1 MLFVYIGLIAFG
13 AYLIYRE
20 KDLIKFE
27 REIFNKIRGMVKK

>member
-1 MLFVYIGLIAFG
+1 MIFIYIGLIAFG

-27 REIFNKIRGMVKK
+27 REILNRIKKAVKK

>member
-13 AYLIYRE
+13 AYMIYHE

-27 REIFNKIRGMVKK
+27 RKIFNKIKEAVKK